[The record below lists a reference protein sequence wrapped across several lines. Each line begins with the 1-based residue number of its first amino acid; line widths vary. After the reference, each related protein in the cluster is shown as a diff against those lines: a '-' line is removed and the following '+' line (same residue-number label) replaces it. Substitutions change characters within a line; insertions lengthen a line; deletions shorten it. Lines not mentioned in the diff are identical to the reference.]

1 METLVKSLE
10 FMPDVHIAMTSNRQS
25 WYLDHLNDCAEKIGA
40 RERLHF
46 IPYVEPE
53 EVVSYLSAA
62 TIGISPLPADVVNYD
77 LALPNKLFDYMQAK
91 LPIVVSNCVV
101 AEQVVTELGIG
112 EVFEW
117 SSAQSLSEAVQ
128 KVIADPTKYA
138 QAYATKELEVAKY
151 TWRAQEH
158 LLLETYFSLQAD

>member
-1 METLVKSLE
+1 
-10 FMPDVHIAMTSNRQS
+10 MTSNRQS

-117 SSAQSLSEAVQ
+117 SSAQSLS
-128 KVIADPTKYA
+128 
-138 QAYATKELEVAKY
+138 
-151 TWRAQEH
+151 
-158 LLLETYFSLQAD
+158 